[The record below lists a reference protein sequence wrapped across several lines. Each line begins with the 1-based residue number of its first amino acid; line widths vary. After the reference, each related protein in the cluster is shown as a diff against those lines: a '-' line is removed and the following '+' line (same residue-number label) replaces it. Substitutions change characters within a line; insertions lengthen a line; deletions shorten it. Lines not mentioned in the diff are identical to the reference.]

1 MAHGVGAAVSC
12 RRHADQPDGAEQGGP
27 GGAGRPCWCDAL
39 CPLGHMQEKC
49 YAYWPEDAGEET
61 YGNIDVRL
69 EEVNALADF
78 TIRTFLLT
86 RVGSQREVR
95 QVKHFQ
101 FTAWPDHGVPTYA
114 TSMLAFVRRVQ
125 AGVQASP
132 DMAGPIVVHCSAGV
146 GRTGTFVVIDSMIRR
161 IRSGIDTLDVFGHV
175 SLLRSQR
182 NFMVQ
187 TEDQYFFIYEALS
200 EYVTCGNTELSM
212 EDLEEHMENLGRIV
226 EGEESTYMELEFKVL
241 CYMMSHDSHMT
252 VT

>member
-1 MAHGVGAAVSC
+1 M
-12 RRHADQPDGAEQGGP
+12 
-27 GGAGRPCWCDAL
+27 
-39 CPLGHMQEKC
+39 
-49 YAYWPEDAGEET
+49 YWPEDTGEET

-69 EEVNALADF
+69 DEVSELADF
-78 TIRTFLLT
+78 NIRSFSLT
-86 RVGSQREVR
+86 RAGHQREVR

-132 DMAGPIVVHCSAGV
+132 DTSGPIIVHCSAGV

-161 IRSGIDTLDVFGHV
+161 IKSGIETLDVFGHV

-200 EYVTCGNTELSM
+200 EYVTCGNTELGM
-212 EDLEEHMENLGRIV
+212 DDLTEHIEHLGRIV

-241 CYMMSHDSHMT
+241 CCVHDSHML
-252 VT
+252 VM